1 MRTVLDS
8 FQEERVDAIRFDRV
22 ARIVGEQTNRRNM
35 MKAAAGSA
43 LAALGMSAVGRVA
56 LGQDVSAEA
65 GFKGQACVDSG
76 DCRRGLVCD
85 TTLTNPRCKYK
96 RNCGGKKSDA
106 CQGNSDCCK
115 GRNLTCQN
123 RKCKRNKGN

>member
-1 MRTVLDS
+1 M
-8 FQEERVDAIRFDRV
+8 DAHRFDRV
-22 ARIVGEQTNRRNM
+22 ARIVGEQTNRRKM
-35 MKAAAGSA
+35 FKAAAGGTLSV
-43 LAALGMSAVGRVA
+43 LGMGALGRVA

-106 CQGNSDCCK
+106 CQNDGDCCK
-115 GRNLTCQN
+115 GRNLTCNN
-123 RKCKRNKGN
+123 RKCKRNNRNN